1 VAQNDSLTY
10 NMSLEI
16 YLQGAVV
23 RGVLVT
29 NQDRLSNYLILREGE
44 QVLSLKDAKLQRVN
58 GKPVAV
64 GSDEYLVYMQEIYL
78 IADLSPQ
85 LRSDWSGY
93 QSLYV
98 KKDINKALLSVGP
111 YWLQGNLHI
120 VPGGA
125 LHDLLV
131 GKTPFIPVTDARLL
145 DCPDLGTRTFLINRA
160 KIGFITALGEGL
172 VEL

>member
-1 VAQNDSLTY
+1 
-10 NMSLEI
+10 
-16 YLQGAVV
+16 
-23 RGVLVT
+23 
-29 NQDRLSNYLILREGE
+29 
-44 QVLSLKDAKLQRVN
+44 
-58 GKPVAV
+58 
-64 GSDEYLVYMQEIYL
+64 
-78 IADLSPQ
+78 
-85 LRSDWSGY
+85 
-93 QSLYV
+93 LYV